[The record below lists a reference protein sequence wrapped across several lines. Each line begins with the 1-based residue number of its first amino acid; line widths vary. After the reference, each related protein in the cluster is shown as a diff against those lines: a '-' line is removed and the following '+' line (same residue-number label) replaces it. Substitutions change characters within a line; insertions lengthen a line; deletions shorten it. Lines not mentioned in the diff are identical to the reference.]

1 MGRTL
6 GPRSRR
12 VERPPKQ
19 GREPVPSPAICVD
32 IEVNAERRLVMDAQ
46 HTGRT
51 VVVGVDG
58 SDSALRAV
66 R

>member
-1 MGRTL
+1 M
-6 GPRSRR
+6 
-12 VERPPKQ
+12 
-19 GREPVPSPAICVD
+19 PSPAICVD
-32 IEVNAERRLVMDAQ
+32 IEVNAQRRLVMDAQ
-46 HTGRT
+46 HTGWT